1 MGHDRIVRTDGHTGP
16 AAQTNDNDT
25 VTMPLAVD
33 LDGTLLLTDTLF
45 EAIAEHM
52 RRRPFW
58 TLAQLIQLPF
68 GIAKVKRRL
77 TATVDLDVDLLPVNE
92 DVLAYCKRAKAG
104 GRKVW
109 LVSAADQKIVDK
121 VAQRFGLFDR
131 AIGSDGEIN
140 NKGSAKARLLEQEA
154 PEGFEY
160 VGDSPA
166 DFKVWKKAA
175 RASYV
180 DKGESRRH
188 SIERIGVSVGHS
200 FERPKAGVKTWLK
213 ALRLHQW
220 AKNVLIFIPAILA
233 MRIIEPAI
241 LTKLLIA
248 LPLLGIM
255 ASGTYILNDL
265 LDLQGDRGHRSKHK
279 RPFAS
284 GRIKLWQGFVASPLL
299 IIGGLVGGLILSP
312 AFATTML
319 SYLVITLAY
328 SLRLKRAALIDTVL
342 LSFLYTLRL
351 IMGATLAAVALSQ
364 WLLVFSMFLFVSLSM
379 AKRHVEVLQL
389 AAAGKR
395 YAANRGYRAEDAGL
409 TLGIGL
415 ATATAAP
422 LILVLY
428 IIESAWPSGLYSA
441 PEALWAAPVILSLWL
456 MRVWMLANRGELH
469 DDPVVFAVKDPKS
482 LLAGGAL
489 AVSFLAAATLPAGF
503 ASVLNLDQVFG
514 AR

>member
-1 MGHDRIVRTDGHTGP
+1 MGHDRIVRTDGQTGP
-16 AAQTNDNDT
+16 AAQTNDNDA

-299 IIGGLVGGLILSP
+299 DASRCEGPLVL
-312 AFATTML
+312 
-319 SYLVITLAY
+319 
-328 SLRLKRAALIDTVL
+328 
-342 LSFLYTLRL
+342 
-351 IMGATLAAVALSQ
+351 GAMAAVALQ
-364 WLLVFSMFLFVSLSM
+364 
-379 AKRHVEVLQL
+379 VEKIV
-389 AAAGKR
+389 
-395 YAANRGYRAEDAGL
+395 ED
-409 TLGIGL
+409 
-415 ATATAAP
+415 
-422 LILVLY
+422 V
-428 IIESAWPSGLYSA
+428 
-441 PEALWAAPVILSLWL
+441 
-456 MRVWMLANRGELH
+456 
-469 DDPVVFAVKDPKS
+469 
-482 LLAGGAL
+482 GA
-489 AVSFLAAATLPAGF
+489 
-503 ASVLNLDQVFG
+503 
-514 AR
+514 

>member
-1 MGHDRIVRTDGHTGP
+1 MGHDHIVRTDGRADPSAPTNEND
-16 AAQTNDNDT
+16 AA
-25 VTMPLAVD
+25 TMPLAVD

-45 EAIAEHM
+45 EALAEHI

-58 TLAQLIQLPF
+58 TLVQLIQLPF

-77 TATVDLDVDLLPVNE
+77 TATIDLDADLLPVHE
-92 DVLAYCKRAKAG
+92 DVLAYCKSAKAA
-104 GRKVW
+104 GREVW
-109 LVSAADQKIVDK
+109 LVSAADQKMVDH
-121 VAQRFGLFDR
+121 VAKRFGIFDR
-131 AIGSDGEIN
+131 VIGSDGETN
-140 NKGSAKARLLEQEA
+140 NKGSAKARLLEKEA
-154 PEGFEY
+154 PDGFEY

-175 RASYV
+175 RASHV
-180 DKGESRRH
+180 DKGEARRRL
-188 SIERIGVSVGHS
+188 IERMGVAVGHS
-200 FERPKAGVKTWLK
+200 FERPKAGVRTWLK
-213 ALRLHQW
+213 ALRVHQW
-220 AKNVLIFIPAILA
+220 AKNVLIFVPAILA
-233 MRIIEPAI
+233 MRIVEPAI

-265 LDLQGDRGHRSKHK
+265 LDLQGDRDHRSKHK

-299 IIGGLVGGLILSP
+299 ILGGLIGGFILSP

-328 SLRLKRAALIDTVL
+328 SLRLKRAALVDTIV

-351 IMGATLAAVALSQ
+351 IMGAALAAVALSQ

-389 AAAGKR
+389 AASGKR
-395 YAANRGYRAEDAGL
+395 FAVNRGYRAEDAGL
-409 TLGIGL
+409 TLGLGL
-415 ATATAAP
+415 ATATSAP

-428 IIESAWPSGLYSA
+428 VIESAWPSGLYSA
-441 PEALWAAPVILSLWL
+441 PEMLWAAPVLLSLWL
-456 MRVWMLANRGELH
+456 MRVWTLANRGELH
-469 DDPVVFAVKDPKS
+469 DDPVVFAVKDPRS
-482 LLAGGAL
+482 LLTGAAL
-489 AVSFLAAATLPAGF
+489 ALSFLAAATLPAGF
-503 ASVLNLDQVFG
+503 ASVLNLDHLFG